1 MKKWLL
7 SLCMILALAACDEK
21 KTSEQANAKPVIKI
35 GVSLPLTGDIAYMGQ
50 ALKGAVMVAEQQLK
64 NDKALKN
71 EYRFIIEDNAYNT
84 KNVVS
89 INNKFAY
96 ADKVNAIVDF
106 ASNPGLIT
114 SQFAEKNKIIH
125 INTGSSDRKVAD
137 GEYNFS
143 HTTLPDMEAKILV
156 RDILSNYN
164 NVALVVLNEA
174 SGIAAAAEMTKEM
187 DAHGIKYEQYVVND
201 GEKDMRALI
210 EKMEQKNPDI
220 YVVTLYS
227 PNFDVLYKQM
237 RERGINKPITS
248 TNFMDLVNNLSILPD
263 GTQWVTY
270 PSPETSVR
278 EKILEANKGV
288 TNSELCVGNIY
299 DAVMMVV
306 EAFENSNSN
315 EEALKYLN
323 NLKSFNG
330 VYGEVAIDSNGII
343 NVPAIRKTLK
353 DGVAVE
359 IKE

>member
-1 MKKWLL
+1 MKKFLA
-7 SLCMILALAACDEK
+7 SLCMVLALVACKDEK
-21 KTSEQANAKPVIKI
+21 KNEVKAEAKPVIKI

-64 NDKALKN
+64 ANSKLKN
-71 EYRFIIEDNAYNT
+71 EYKFIVEDNAYNT
-84 KNVVS
+84 KNVIA

-125 INTGSSDRKVAD
+125 INTGSSDKTVAQ

-143 HTTLPDMEAKILV
+143 HTTLPDMEAKVLI
-156 RDILSNYN
+156 RDILSNYK

-174 SGIAAAAEMTKEM
+174 SGIAAAAEMVKEM
-187 DAHGIKYEQYVVND
+187 DAHGINYTQYVVND
-201 GEKDMRALI
+201 GEKDMRGLI
-210 EKMEQKNPDI
+210 DKMEQNDPDI

-237 RERGINKPITS
+237 REKGVNKPITS

-270 PSPETSVR
+270 PSPEPVIR
-278 EKILEANKGV
+278 EKILQANKGV
-288 TNSELCVGNIY
+288 TTSELCVGNIY

-306 EAFENSNSN
+306 EAFENSRNN
-315 EEALKYLN
+315 AEALRYLN
-323 NLKSFNG
+323 NLESFTG
-330 VYGEVAIDSNGII
+330 VYGEVAIKDGIL
-343 NVPAIRKTLK
+343 NVPAIRKVLK
-353 DGVAVE
+353 DGKPVE